1 MDSVVETF
9 MDGMGAAAA
18 TAGFLNQLQGRMF
31 GLLYLQP
38 EPISLDELALALGQS
53 KSNVSVNVRDLVD
66 WRLAQRVRVEGS
78 RKDHYVAA
86 TDFWQVVIEIMERRF
101 RWNVRQVLAASA
113 ETERVAEEL
122 GPKRK
127 EAAITPELLEQR
139 LGAIGTFFRALDGL
153 LSSLPRE
160 APLPIGDPAPE
171 SSRRGSRSKSR

>member
-1 MDSVVETF
+1 M
-9 MDGMGAAAA
+9 
-18 TAGFLNQLQGRMF
+18 LQGRIF

-78 RKDHYVAA
+78 RKDYYVAA

-139 LGAIGTFFRALDGL
+139 LDAIGTFFRALDGL

-160 APLPIGDPAPE
+160 APLPPAPE